1 MISHAKGTASNQ
13 TRDIVYIGFFA
24 AVITICSWISIPASV
39 PFTLQT
45 MGVFAAVGILGGK
58 RGTLAVLTYILLGA
72 VGLPVFAGF
81 SGGMGVILGTTGGY
95 IAGFLFSALLMW
107 GIETAFGRSKAV
119 LTVSMAAGLLVCYTF
134 GTIWFI
140 AVYTRNSGSVA
151 LSAVLAWC
159 VIPFIIPDLIKIAAA
174 LLLTG
179 RLRKAL
185 PW

>member
-1 MISHAKGTASNQ
+1 MFLDIHPGKRSIYPADHGCICCGRYSGRQ
-13 TRDIVYIGFFA
+13 TRHFGCFD
-24 AVITICSWISIPASV
+24 
-39 PFTLQT
+39 
-45 MGVFAAVGILGGK
+45 
-58 RGTLAVLTYILLGA
+58 YILLGA

-119 LTVSMAAGLLVCYTF
+119 LAVSMAAGLLVCYAF

-140 AVYTRNSGSVA
+140 AVYARNSGSVA